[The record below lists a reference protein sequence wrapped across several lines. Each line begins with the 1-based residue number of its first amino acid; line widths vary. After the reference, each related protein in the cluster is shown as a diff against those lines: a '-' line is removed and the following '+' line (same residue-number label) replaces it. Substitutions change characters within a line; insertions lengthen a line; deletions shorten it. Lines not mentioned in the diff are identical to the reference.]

1 VTKPK
6 ITCLHCNKHEI
17 DRLHWVGAVSEV
29 SEETASQKHM
39 VHIYNLIVDNT
50 LQCLW
55 DQLRVRA
62 YEAYTIRPLNAE
74 GNITSDPKDIR
85 KVEAQLIYLPAA
97 AKTAIDARARQQLM
111 LDMVELLKQ
120 LHKDPFQRFWD
131 EINAILL
138 RADVIVDK
146 YREK

>member
-1 VTKPK
+1 VT
-6 ITCLHCNKHEI
+6 KHEI
-17 DRLHWVGAVSEV
+17 DCLHWVGAVSEV
-29 SEETASQKHM
+29 SEETAVQRNIA
-39 VHIYNLIVDNT
+39 HIYNLIVDNT

-74 GNITSDPKDIR
+74 GSIASDPKDIR

-111 LDMVELLKQ
+111 FDMVELLKQ
-120 LHKDPFQRFWD
+120 LHKEPFQRFWD
-131 EINAILL
+131 EISAVLL
-138 RADVIVDK
+138 RADAIIDK